1 MNTLG
6 TIVER
11 VDDPSA
17 ITTAANAT
25 ASITSNVD
33 QMPTSNQASGSL
45 AMEMMGEKAKTYVNA
60 DSEVVLGLTSTLLG
74 AGSNMIFA
82 ASGTVPVYE
91 EDRTDPELLVKRF
104 EFYYITQKRNYFV
117 LLNSKKKYNLAYMF
131 RYNLS

>member
-33 QMPTSNQASGSL
+33 QMPTSNQASGSM

-74 AGSNMIFA
+74 AGSNMLFA

-91 EDRTDPELLVKRF
+91 EDRTDPELLVNRF
-104 EFYYITQKRNYFV
+104 EFKLLIT
-117 LLNSKKKYNLAYMF
+117 
-131 RYNLS
+131 